1 MTESDYE
8 YLPEHCSRFAT
19 TRWSIVARAIRPN
32 DPLARDALGELCQI
46 YWKPVYI
53 YVCHQGHDAE
63 AALDLTQEFFARL
76 LEKRDLG
83 GACKERGRFRS
94 YLLGAVNHFL
104 SNQRARG
111 KTLKRGGRAFILSID
126 QCDGEKQLPLDIPD
140 PRTPEHSFNRKWA
153 ESLVE
158 SVLEALRSHYKKEGK
173 EALFLQLQ
181 GLISADRETLPYR
194 AIGEKLG
201 LTEEAVKTAAHRLRK
216 RYRERLK
223 ATVAETVE
231 NPADVEEEIRFL
243 IQVLET

>member
-1 MTESDYE
+1 MAESEFD
-8 YLPEHCSRFAT
+8 YLPEQCSRFTT
-19 TRWSIVARAIRPN
+19 TRWSIVARAIRPD
-32 DPLARDALGELCQI
+32 DPIARDALGELCRI
-46 YWKPVYI
+46 YWKPVYVYI
-53 YVCHQGHDAE
+53 SRKGNNPE

-83 GACKERGRFRS
+83 GASKERGRFRS

-104 SNQRARG
+104 SNQRARE
-111 KTLKRGGRAFILSID
+111 KTLKRGGRAFILSMD

-140 PRTPEHSFNRKWA
+140 PRTPEHTFTRKWA

-158 SVLEALRSHYKKEGK
+158 SVLEGLGAQYRKEGK

-201 LTEEAVKTAAHRLRK
+201 LTVEAVKTAAHRLRK

-231 NPADVEEEIRFL
+231 NPADVEDEIRFL
-243 IQVLET
+243 LRALET